1 MAFIAAESTLSPSR
15 LLNLAIHIFKRI
27 EKISIIIEIKLNSRG
42 CGLNIFSTELLNS
55 STPITIMSIDTIKPD
70 IYSILPCPYGCS
82 ESAGLDASLKPASVT
97 IDEPA
102 SDKLLI
108 ASAIID
114 NDDVRNPAVSFV
126 RNSTIL
132 HIIPTIPAN
141 IPYSS
146 LTLGFFVSL

>member
-1 MAFIAAESTLSPSR
+1 MYNNEDNDYMNNNSD
-15 LLNLAIHIFKRI
+15 N
-27 EKISIIIEIKLNSRG
+27 NSR
-42 CGLNIFSTELLNS
+42 NYENVEPDNNQSTGTTGYTTYSHNTGYNQNS
-55 STPITIMSIDTIKPD
+55 AGGAGMNNGQNQ
-70 IYSILPCPYGCS
+70 YSNGSNNYGWCS

>member
-1 MAFIAAESTLSPSR
+1 MFKSPP
-15 LLNLAIHIFKRI
+15 A
-27 EKISIIIEIKLNSRG
+27 
-42 CGLNIFSTELLNS
+42 
-55 STPITIMSIDTIKPD
+55 
-70 IYSILPCPYGCS
+70 
-82 ESAGLDASLKPASVT
+82 DASLKPASVT

-141 IPYSS
+141 IHTPA
-146 LTLGFFVSL
+146 LLCKIFVSL